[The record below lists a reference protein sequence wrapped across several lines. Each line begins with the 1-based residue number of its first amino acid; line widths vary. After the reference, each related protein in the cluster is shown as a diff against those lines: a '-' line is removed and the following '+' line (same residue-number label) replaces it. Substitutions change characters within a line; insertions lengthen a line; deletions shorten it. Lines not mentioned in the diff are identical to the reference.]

1 MLPQVKGVAPFVGSD
16 QLPAFVAVAAP
27 FRDAYL
33 AGCLGR
39 LQDGINTTFAGGA
52 RGLPTTAE
60 VQKCIVQLHEE
71 LKAAGASAQ
80 LGLQIGAVVR
90 KAVRMLAERVEY
102 MAAAGPEL
110 RQVPLG
116 PAAGGGATPGQLR
129 NIALCS
135 QLQEVHR
142 WGSQGT
148 DCHCQHLMSPP
159 LQPCVFCCCA
169 AQRVHQKSGGF
180 CHPAMQLHGR
190 LHAPLA
196 GH

>member
-1 MLPQVKGVAPFVGSD
+1 LPGSPKDVTGYTPFLHYAVLQVKGVAPFVVQD
-16 QLPAFVAVAAP
+16 QLPVFLAVAAP

-39 LQDGINTTFAGGA
+39 LQDGVNTTFAGGA

-71 LKAAGASAQ
+71 LKAAGSSAQ

-116 PAAGGGATPGQLR
+116 PSAGGGATPGQLR

-142 WGSQGT
+142 WDTAAHGLVLRTCSMSSLSPLLLATSQ
-148 DCHCQHLMSPP
+148 
-159 LQPCVFCCCA
+159 A
-169 AQRVHQKSGGF
+169 
-180 CHPAMQLHGR
+180 HPSSQ
-190 LHAPLA
+190 
-196 GH
+196 